1 MATIEAIEVN
11 AKKIETLTKVAR
23 LLGDQIR
30 EQNIKIDKLQEE
42 LSKIKEQLER
52 TAFPST
58 SPFPQPEKA
67 PDLVSS
73 ASPQFQ
79 AFQEKPR
86 MPELTELM
94 KEKSTSVLVEKD
106 SEKEKLLRALKVI
119 DDL

>member
-11 AKKIETLTKVAR
+11 AKKIETLAKVAR

-42 LSKIKEQLER
+42 LSKIKEVLER
-52 TAFPST
+52 TAIPRI
-58 SPFPQPEKA
+58 SPFPKPEKI
-67 PDLVSS
+67 PDPVSS
-73 ASPQFQ
+73 ASPQFKT
-79 AFQEKPR
+79 FQEKSR

-106 SEKEKLLRALKVI
+106 SEKEKLLQALKVI